1 MSGSEYTV
9 YLTKGA
15 QHDIEGIKD
24 YTLENYGEQAT
35 DAYLNLV
42 GQALQDLQNDP
53 FRPGSR
59 AREEIATDVR
69 SYHISLSR
77 ERADSTVKAPRHF
90 ILYFTPQ
97 SDRLDIAAIRHE
109 AQDLARNLPVRAA
122 ETDRSLSD
130 TRVKRPEPGR
140 GRRR

>member
-1 MSGSEYTV
+1 MSESEFTI

-15 QHDIEGIKD
+15 QRDIEGIKD

-42 GQALQDLQNDP
+42 GQALQDLQIDP

-77 ERADSTVKAPRHF
+77 ERANSTVKVPRHF

-97 SDRLDIAAIRHE
+97 FDRVDIAAIRHE
-109 AQDLARNLPVRAA
+109 AQDLARNLPGRTA
-122 ETDRSLSD
+122 ETDRALSD
-130 TRVKRPEPGR
+130 IRVKRPER